1 MREIVT
7 PKKFVYNN
15 FFKRLGSRGKMA
27 LAGSRSWNTLK
38 LWNYDYSTRFEKQV
52 SYDITRLIM
61 GIDSEVWGGGGR
73 KTLRAEER
81 AAKEAR
87 NRVIL
92 RIRFAVIEFA
102 SEYINSKY
110 CIFPSVLL
118 HIVRI
123 N

>member
-1 MREIVT
+1 
-7 PKKFVYNN
+7 
-15 FFKRLGSRGKMA
+15 MA

-52 SYDITRLIM
+52 SYDITRLVM

-73 KTLRAEER
+73 KPLRAEER